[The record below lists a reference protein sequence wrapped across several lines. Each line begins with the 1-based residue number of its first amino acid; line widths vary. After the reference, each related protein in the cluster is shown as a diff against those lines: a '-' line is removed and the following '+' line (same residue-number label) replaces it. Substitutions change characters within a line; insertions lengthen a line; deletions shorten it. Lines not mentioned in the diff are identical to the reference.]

1 MFCPNCGTKN
11 EDAAEKC
18 AKCGFGLSAQKPAAP
33 KFKGTMLMQA
43 TPALRAAGSS
53 VPPAA
58 PSPAGPSKFKG
69 TMVGIAPPGLEEFRQ
84 SLNEA
89 PADPAAENPGTSA
102 APAAAVENPGTGAA
116 PAAAAPSKL
125 KGTMIGLAPP
135 GWAEQLKAGGAPAA
149 ADPTVA
155 EPAAAQPAP
164 LKGTMIGVAPPQL
177 AELQKAQE
185 QLNSTL
191 ESPVHAPVPPGGAG
205 ENPAPSVNPL
215 GGTLVGVSPF
225 TTEAGEEQTSST
237 EKPSVEPWAAT
248 GLAAAG
254 LTAAGLQAAHSTDSS
269 DVPAADRTL
278 LSQQATS
285 GAQEEEA
292 DSFRLPAP
300 AGLPGAAGQP
310 KGPLFLLVGLI
321 VAVVF
326 VGLYL
331 LFS

>member
-89 PADPAAENPGTSA
+89 PADPAAPSVPAEPAAEKPGTS
-102 APAAAVENPGTGAA
+102 AA

-135 GWAEQLKAGGAPAA
+135 GWAEQLKAGGAPPA
-149 ADPTVA
+149 ADP
-155 EPAAAQPAP
+155 AATQAAP

-185 QLNSTL
+185 QLNATL

-225 TTEAGEEQTSST
+225 TTEAGEEQTSSA
-237 EKPSVEPWAAT
+237 EKPPVEPWAAA
-248 GLAAAG
+248 GLA
-254 LTAAGLQAAHSTDSS
+254 AAGLQAAHSTDSS
-269 DVPAADRTL
+269 AVPAADRTL
-278 LSQQATS
+278 LSQQANS